1 MDRFGFKLRWVVQA
15 VPLLVL
21 CGLLIYYFGSFA
33 PGKAKSLSQRNLRAL
48 ARQAD
53 HLRLSIESFPKALE
67 IAAKSQERPTSTNT
81 NVLSHGVR
89 EAMTLVP
96 RLQLAK
102 APEVRFTPVQT
113 SDFSFQTT
121 NVLGRSWLNI
131 RREGPAGTNTNLTV
145 TLHARCDLEAFLRDA
160 PGFDGL
166 VLARSDGTVIVDS
179 LPAGWRLL
187 RLDALRGAANEP
199 VASNLLAGASQ
210 NLEIHLGAEPYRL
223 FSQPLQLGVR
233 IQDEASAEWLLC
245 GLVRSDRIENQA
257 RALPHVYWTWGL
269 YLALVALLSGPFCK
283 FFFADARERLTC
295 WNVRWLVINSV
306 ALLAL
311 LSLALAS
318 LTTYVKWEEQAGDD
332 LDEFGGVLATNLQDE
347 LQALHEQLIRF
358 DVAARQTNTSP
369 SLIVVNLLT
378 NLDLVPASGLV
389 HPHFHTISWLNDRG
403 LQVQKWTTRRISTPL
418 MDLKERNYFR
428 DAIEERASDYAWQEN
443 SDRFWVEP
451 IYAYYSGENSVVVS
465 IRTTNNIVPA
475 GDDGRPAIGVLTVD
489 APLISVA
496 APVLPPGIGFC
507 VVAMDGR
514 VLLHSERQRSLRENF
529 FEECDWDERL
539 VRLTA
544 ARAQGHIEDIDYLG
558 RVHSFN
564 VRPLAHQSWSLIVFR
579 DEGPLSAFNFQITIV
594 SLVLLAGWLLAAGAM
609 ALLAWG
615 LLALLKTMGVKPPW
629 ASLPDPMRPILGM
642 LRPDHDG
649 RPAYIALTLAN
660 LAVVVGTLIWVLTT
674 DSTVSMAA
682 AAICGAVLGL
692 SGVCFGLA
700 TSRGLAVAT
709 SVGNVIREVIRMAR
723 GGATSLHARAVAAPH
738 GYGRTL
744 TSVLL
749 LLSVIPAIAC
759 QRIAHQLGARHYLK
773 HSLRQVASALQARDE
788 QVTAGYRDYKL
799 PAGFLADRLNL
810 ASPPGGTRNWDVY
823 TGHFFSTRAEPGATL
838 EAPAGPDLFDD
849 VFSLMGSDR
858 DAPMLLLTEAH
869 DRSWRFEQSGPGRR
883 GRAPGQVRLTAEIT
897 TLVNDGE
904 PWQVLLGAVGLML
917 A

>member
-1 MDRFGFKLRWVVQA
+1 
-15 VPLLVL
+15 
-21 CGLLIYYFGSFA
+21 
-33 PGKAKSLSQRNLRAL
+33 
-48 ARQAD
+48 
-53 HLRLSIESFPKALE
+53 
-67 IAAKSQERPTSTNT
+67 
-81 NVLSHGVR
+81 
-89 EAMTLVP
+89 
-96 RLQLAK
+96 
-102 APEVRFTPVQT
+102 
-113 SDFSFQTT
+113 
-121 NVLGRSWLNI
+121 
-131 RREGPAGTNTNLTV
+131 
-145 TLHARCDLEAFLRDA
+145 
-160 PGFDGL
+160 
-166 VLARSDGTVIVDS
+166 
-179 LPAGWRLL
+179 
-187 RLDALRGAANEP
+187 
-199 VASNLLAGASQ
+199 
-210 NLEIHLGAEPYRL
+210 
-223 FSQPLQLGVR
+223 
-233 IQDEASAEWLLC
+233 
-245 GLVRSDRIENQA
+245 
-257 RALPHVYWTWGL
+257 
-269 YLALVALLSGPFCK
+269 
-283 FFFADARERLTC
+283 
-295 WNVRWLVINSV
+295 
-306 ALLAL
+306 
-311 LSLALAS
+311 
-318 LTTYVKWEEQAGDD
+318 
-332 LDEFGGVLATNLQDE
+332 
-347 LQALHEQLIRF
+347 
-358 DVAARQTNTSP
+358 
-369 SLIVVNLLT
+369 
-378 NLDLVPASGLV
+378 
-389 HPHFHTISWLNDRG
+389 
-403 LQVQKWTTRRISTPL
+403 
-418 MDLKERNYFR
+418 
-428 DAIEERASDYAWQEN
+428 
-443 SDRFWVEP
+443 
-451 IYAYYSGENSVVVS
+451 
-465 IRTTNNIVPA
+465 
-475 GDDGRPAIGVLTVD
+475 VD

-744 TSVLL
+744 ISVLL

-788 QVTAGYRDYKL
+788 LVTAGYRDYKL

-869 DRSWRFEQSGPGRR
+869 DRSWRFEQSGPGRL
-883 GRAPGQVRLTAEIT
+883 AHAQGQFRLTAENP
-897 TLVNDGE
+897 TLVNEWE
-904 PWQVLLGAVGLML
+904 PWQVLLGAVGLLLAYSLTRFIVRRVML
-917 A
+917 VHIKPEHVPQLAEHLQLTHTEHLLVLDDSLSVDDRTLQERLGPECWTALQKRSHVVCDLRQGLPPDGLAENVGGLIVLDHFEHRWHDPGFNRQRQRWIERVLTQGGPTLLIISTLHPDHFVVAEPRSNSVKTRPSKPEKPAPAARWFTPLRLSYLSLPVPAPQESTGQNEARFRRYWGTCSKDEQLALAHLSRDGLIQPKNREVSRLLGRGLVVARPRVQVYDPAFAAYALKAGEAASLRQYEQASIHSLWASMQLPLSLLLLGVFFVLALARPHFYTALASLLPLLAIVPSMVQKVRSLLAFVGGADVSGKA